1 VWLQRRVIYS
11 NGTEVACSESVRGT
25 LHLSSGT
32 GKSQQEVAGEIL
44 SYFLRNPE
52 AADNLVGIA
61 RWRLLEEAVHRTVA
75 ATESALRWL
84 IARGYL
90 QEVPVQGKERIF
102 QLNPEKREEAELFLK
117 DMEGPAT
124 TSRD

>member
-1 VWLQRRVIYS
+1 LPEL
-11 NGTEVACSESVRGT
+11 NGTEVASRELVRA
-25 LHLSSGT
+25 LLRLPPRT

-84 IARGYL
+84 IAQGYL
-90 QEVPVQGKERIF
+90 QEVSLQGKEHIF
-102 QLNPEKREEAELFLK
+102 QLNPEKREEAELFLRNI
-117 DMEGPAT
+117 EGSN
-124 TSRD
+124 TSRK

>member
-1 VWLQRRVIYS
+1 LQPR
-11 NGTEVACSESVRGT
+11 
-25 LHLSSGT
+25 T

-61 RWRLLEEAVHRTVA
+61 RWRLLEEVVHRTVA
-75 ATESALRWL
+75 ATEGALRWL
-84 IARGYL
+84 IAQGYL
-90 QEVPVQGKERIF
+90 QEVPVQGPEHIF

-117 DMEGPAT
+117 DMEGPAS
-124 TSRD
+124 TSGD

>member
-1 VWLQRRVIYS
+1 LPSR
-11 NGTEVACSESVRGT
+11 
-25 LHLSSGT
+25 T

-75 ATESALRWL
+75 ATENALRWL
-84 IARGYL
+84 IAQGYL
-90 QEVPVQGKERIF
+90 QEVSVQGTEHIF

-117 DMEGPAT
+117 DIEGPEAT
-124 TSRD
+124 DKE

>member
-1 VWLQRRVIYS
+1 LLRLKRALHFQ
-11 NGTEVACSESVRGT
+11 NGTQVACSERVRVT
-25 LHLSSGT
+25 LHLPLRT

-75 ATESALRWL
+75 ATEGALRWL
-84 IARGYL
+84 IAQGYL
-90 QEVPVQGKERIF
+90 EEVHVQGTENIF

-117 DMEGPAT
+117 DLEGPVN
-124 TSRD
+124 SKE

>member
-1 VWLQRRVIYS
+1 MAAPD
-11 NGTEVACSESVRGT
+11 GTEVACSQFVRVV
-25 LHLSSGT
+25 LHLPPRT

-84 IARGYL
+84 IAQGYL
-90 QEVPVQGKERIF
+90 KEVPVQGKEHIF

-117 DMEGPAT
+117 EMEGPET

>member
-1 VWLQRRVIYS
+1 MWMQRSSKRVHWQAS
-11 NGTEVACSESVRGT
+11 CDRKCVRAS
-25 LHLSSGT
+25 LHLPLNT

-61 RWRLLEEAVHRTVA
+61 RWRLLEEAVHRSVA
-75 ATESALRWL
+75 ATENALRWL
-84 IARGYL
+84 IAQGYL
-90 QEVPVQGKERIF
+90 TEVPVRGNEHIF

-117 DMEGPAT
+117 DIEGPAT
-124 TSRD
+124 ESKE

>member
-1 VWLQRRVIYS
+1 MARELPVI
-11 NGTEVACSESVRGT
+11 EFVRGF
-25 LHLSSGT
+25 LHLPTRT

-84 IARGYL
+84 IAQGYL
-90 QEVPVQGKERIF
+90 QEVPVQGTETIF

-117 DMEGPAT
+117 DIEKPAT
-124 TSRD
+124 TSRE

>member
-1 VWLQRRVIYS
+1 LTDL
-11 NGTEVACSESVRGT
+11 NGTEVACSQFVRVS
-25 LHLSSGT
+25 LNLPPRT

-61 RWRLLEEAVHRTVA
+61 RWRLLEEAVHGTVV
-75 ATESALRWL
+75 ATEGALRWL
-84 IARGYL
+84 IAQGYL
-90 QEVPVQGKERIF
+90 QEVPVQGTENIF
-102 QLNPEKREEAELFLK
+102 QLNPEKREEAELFLN

>member
-1 VWLQRRVIYS
+1 
-11 NGTEVACSESVRGT
+11 VRAS
-25 LHLSSGT
+25 LHLPLNS

-61 RWRLLEEAVHRTVA
+61 RWRLLEEAVHRSVA
-75 ATESALRWL
+75 ATENALRWL
-84 IARGYL
+84 IAQGYL
-90 QEVPVQGKERIF
+90 TEVPVRGNEHIF

-117 DMEGPAT
+117 DIEGPAT
-124 TSRD
+124 ESKE